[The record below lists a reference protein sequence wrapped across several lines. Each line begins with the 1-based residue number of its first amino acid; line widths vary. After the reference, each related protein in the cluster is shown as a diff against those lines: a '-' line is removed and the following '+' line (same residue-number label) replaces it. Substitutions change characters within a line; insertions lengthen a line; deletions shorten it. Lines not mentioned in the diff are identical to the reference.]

1 MGSEA
6 SQIDGGLSREPVVAE
21 IINNYSFP
29 KGISKGISIALL

>member
-6 SQIDGGLSREPVVAE
+6 SQIDGGLSREPVAE